1 MGYGRIS
8 GELFGN
14 LACQLAIFGI
24 RPVELLPVAVLVFA
38 AIHEGAQGLGIF
50 LREPGGRGRGG
61 RADDSEDVVLRGC
74 GDCVIQPVEIVA
86 AFFRLHAA
94 PGKFTHTHHVNAR
107 LLHERKIG
115 FPSGFRPLLGI
126 PGGAKQDGRNGRGL
140 RMDEG
145 SCKKQKKESQKYT
158 GLQKSLHA
166 DLPLDS

>member
-1 MGYGRIS
+1 MAEALGQ
-8 GELFGN
+8 LFGDV
-14 LACQLAIFGI
+14 AAELAIFGI
-24 RPVELLPVAVLVFA
+24 RQVELLPVAVLGPCGRPR
-38 AIHEGAQGLGIF
+38 GAQGLGVF

-61 RADDSEDVVLRGC
+61 RADDSEDVVLRGG
-74 GDCVIQPVEIVA
+74 GDCVIQPVEIVV
-86 AFFRLHAA
+86 AFCRLHAA
-94 PGKFTHTHHVNAR
+94 PGKFAHAHQVNAR

-115 FPSGFRPLLGI
+115 FPADFGPLLGI